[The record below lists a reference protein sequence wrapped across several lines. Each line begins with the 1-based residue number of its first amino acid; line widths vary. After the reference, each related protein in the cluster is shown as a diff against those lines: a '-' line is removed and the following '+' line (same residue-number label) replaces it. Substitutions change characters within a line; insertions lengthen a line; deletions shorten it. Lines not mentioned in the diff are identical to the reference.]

1 MEWSIGAGVCL
12 MGKRLGEILV
22 QRGYMTIAQV
32 EEVLLEQARSKR
44 PFGEIA
50 EQRFEVTPQQLE
62 SAWAEQYANLTAS
75 VDPRTERV
83 EPDAVSSVSARQAW
97 QFGLLPLRRDGREL
111 LILTT
116 QQHLPRA
123 LRFAYR
129 HFGLACYFVL
139 CSPERLTEALEKH
152 RPMHGASELFS
163 SIERTR
169 AAALGDSP
177 A

>member
-1 MEWSIGAGVCL
+1 
-12 MGKRLGEILV
+12 
-22 QRGYMTIAQV
+22 MTIEQV
-32 EEVLLEQARSKR
+32 EETLLEQARSKR

-50 EQRFEVTPQQLE
+50 ERRFEVTPQQLE
-62 SAWAEQYANLTAS
+62 SAWAEQYANLSAS

-83 EPDAVSSVSARQAW
+83 EPDVVSSISARQAW

-111 LILTT
+111 LVLTT

-129 HFGLACYFVL
+129 HFGPCCYFVL
-139 CSPERLTEALEKH
+139 CTPDRLTEALEKH
-152 RPMHGASELFS
+152 RPMQGAAELFS

-169 AAALGDSP
+169 AAALGESP